1 MPVRFKVLIAA
12 LLGLS
17 LAACGGRASGSP
29 DPRPWDEVLR
39 NEGLSAAETHLASQD
54 ETPETAFL
62 LGAVRFLRAGE
73 HVMQVRYKNYAGELP
88 LLPGMRNT
96 LPEVNPDGRFDP
108 AFLERAMSGALVHL
122 EGAEAALAPAVEGE
136 FAVEVQLADIW
147 LDINSDGARQEWEG
161 ALAIMSTLGAAPA
174 SADFEG
180 VVRFD
185 TADAEWLAAYV
196 HVIAGM
202 AELTLSLDPTPAIER
217 VTEGRAGLEAIGGV
231 QPDFFSGRDDLPDMI
246 AATLLTLR
254 GTPDAERTRAAHGH
268 FLSMIAHNRAFWSEV
283 GEERDNNREW
293 LPNAQQSSAF
303 GVEVS
308 AEMAAGWQGV
318 LMEIEQILNGE
329 RLVPYWRV
337 GRPDVGLN
345 IEKLLREPG
354 DMDLILW
361 IQGSAAVPYLEEGEV
376 ADLESWE
383 RFTRMTRGD
392 GLMFAVWFN

>member
-1 MPVRFKVLIAA
+1 MSVRFKAFVAA

-17 LAACGGRASGSP
+17 LAACGGRASGTP

-39 NEGLSAAETHLASQD
+39 SEGLAAAELNLASQE

-62 LGAVRFLRAGE
+62 LGAMRFLRAGE
-73 HVMQVRYKNYAGELP
+73 HIMQVRYKNYAGELP

-96 LPEVNPDGRFDP
+96 LPEQNPDGQFDP

-122 EGAEAALAPAVEGE
+122 EGAEAALGPAVEGA
-136 FAVEVQLADIW
+136 FAVEVQLSDIW
-147 LDINSDGARQEWEG
+147 LDINSDGARQEWESVLILMNG
-161 ALAIMSTLGAAPA
+161 LGAVPA
-174 SADFEG
+174 SSDFDG
-180 VVRFD
+180 IVRFD

-196 HVIAGM
+196 HVLAGM
-202 AELTLSLDPTPAIER
+202 AELTLSLDPTTAIAD
-217 VTEGRAGLEAIGGV
+217 VTEGRAGLEALGGV
-231 QPDFFSGRDDLPDMI
+231 QPDFFSGRDDVPDVI

-254 GTPDAERTRAAHGH
+254 GVPDAERTRAAHGH

-283 GEERDNNREW
+283 GEESDNDREW
-293 LPNAQQSSAF
+293 LPNPQQSSAF

-318 LMEIEQILNGE
+318 LVEIEDILNGE

-337 GRPDVGLN
+337 GRPDVGVN
-345 IEKLLREPG
+345 IETLLREPG

-376 ADLESWE
+376 ADLEAWE